1 MPVRFWPSALKG
13 GLAERSIARVSK
25 TRGSNPYTGSNPVPS
40 ARMTK
45 NTILLISGGI
55 IFKDYRGRRKFLL
68 VKQKNEEGWE
78 IPKVAGRRGESS
90 VRAVIRMTG
99 EQAGMNATVLEEAGR
114 FSGMVAVNGK
124 SIPQKHLYYI
134 LVQKSGGEIMGF
146 EKFEWLEFE
155 KALKKITSKREKEML
170 RNTKSVLKE
179 WEKTHQI

>member
-1 MPVRFWPSALKG
+1 M
-13 GLAERSIARVSK
+13 
-25 TRGSNPYTGSNPVPS
+25 
-40 ARMTK
+40 
-45 NTILLISGGI
+45 
-55 IFKDYRGRRKFLL
+55 L

-179 WEKTHQI
+179 WEKTHQV